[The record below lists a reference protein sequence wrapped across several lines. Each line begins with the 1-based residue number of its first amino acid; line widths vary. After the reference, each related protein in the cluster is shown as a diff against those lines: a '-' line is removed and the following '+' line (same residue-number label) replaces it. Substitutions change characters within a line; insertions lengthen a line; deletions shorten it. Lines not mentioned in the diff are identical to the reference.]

1 MMKYTTI
8 KQIGCLILA
17 TALLVSAGG
26 CTVRLETSGFNSYH
40 AGSTTFE
47 VDSAL
52 THVGW
57 HTLVEKEQEKI
68 ILSFVTLQHPYSGP
82 KKTTSHRGVH
92 WGDVPEETLP
102 LDGKKIVA
110 KTETLY
116 FIRDNRIILEKKYPE
131 LGIDASRLNAD
142 NKAVLDYLRPILEK
156 MIRENVPPQETEME
170 EEEVEKKEQS
180 AVIPLRFI
188 PVFVGDDRTTNKS
201 RNGA

>member
-1 MMKYTTI
+1 M

-17 TALLVSAGG
+17 TVLLVGAGG
-26 CTVRLETSGFNSYH
+26 CTVRIETSGFNSYQAY

-92 WGDVPEETLP
+92 WENVPEETLP

-142 NKAVLDYLRPILEK
+142 NEAVLDYLRPILEK
-156 MIRENVPPQETEME
+156 MIREHVPLKADIME
-170 EEEVEKKEQS
+170 EQ
-180 AVIPLRFI
+180 P
-188 PVFVGDDRTTNKS
+188 
-201 RNGA
+201 